1 MNKLKPFL
9 FMLIAA
15 CAVVL
20 ACSGE
25 EFGGLGIEVPSGS
38 GFVTDDRPY
47 KIVSVYDG
55 GTGHRAGLLP
65 GDIIESID
73 GRELKGMQHEHIV
86 KNMLRGKAGTMV
98 MLSVK
103 RDDRLMPF
111 RVARGKIV
119 LRQE

>member
-1 MNKLKPFL
+1 MKKITAL
-9 FMLIAA
+9 FITLIAS
-15 CAVVL
+15 CAVVM

-38 GFVTDDRPY
+38 GFVTEERPY
-47 KIVSVYDG
+47 RIVSVFEG
-55 GTGHRAGLLP
+55 GTGERAGLLP

-73 GRELKGMQHEHIV
+73 GRELRGMQHEHIAM
-86 KNMLRGKAGTMV
+86 KMLRGKAGSIV
-98 MLSVK
+98 MLSIK
-103 RDDRLMPF
+103 RDDKIMPF

>member
-1 MNKLKPFL
+1 MKKITALL
-9 FMLIAA
+9 ITLIAA
-15 CAVVL
+15 CAVVA

-38 GFVTDDRPY
+38 GFVTEERPY
-47 KIVSVYDG
+47 KIVSVYEG

-73 GRELKGMQHEHIV
+73 GRELKGIQHEHIA
-86 KNMLRGKAGTMV
+86 KQMLRGKAGTMV
-98 MLSVK
+98 ILTVK
-103 RDDRLMPF
+103 RDDKVLPF